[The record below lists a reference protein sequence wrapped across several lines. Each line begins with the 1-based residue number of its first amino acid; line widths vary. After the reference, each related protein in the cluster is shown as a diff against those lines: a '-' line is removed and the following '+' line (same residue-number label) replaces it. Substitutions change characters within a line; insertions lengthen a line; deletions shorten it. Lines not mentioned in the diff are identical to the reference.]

1 MLAWLKSLFVKKQ
14 PPRLQPWPL
23 EVNPG
28 TGIRV
33 ERNTI
38 RLARLEIAIAQETDK
53 KRKVSLQA
61 ECDRRKQF
69 GR

>member
-1 MLAWLKSLFVKKQ
+1 MIAWLKSLFVKEQ
-14 PPRLQPWPL
+14 PRIKPWPL
-23 EVNPG
+23 EVNPK

-33 ERNTI
+33 DRNNI
-38 RLARLEIAIAQETDK
+38 RLARLEIAISQETDK

-61 ECDRRKQF
+61 EYDRRKQF

>member
-1 MLAWLKSLFVKKQ
+1 MGTWLKSLFAKEQ
-14 PPRLQPWPL
+14 PRIKPWPL
-23 EVNPG
+23 EIDPG

-33 ERNTI
+33 ERNNI

-53 KRKVSLQA
+53 KRKASLQA
-61 ECDRRKQF
+61 EYDRRKQF